1 MGFMANPP
9 THPQAGIPALQVRH
23 VWVKRK
29 NKWILKDIAFDAERG
44 KFLAVIGPNGA
55 GKTTLFKAIAGERPT
70 HGEVLIEG
78 ESIYESPEY
87 WLQRVGYVPVDNVLH
102 ESLTVQ
108 QALQYVGRLRL
119 PQLSAAEIDSKIAH
133 LLNDFDIS
141 AKHLDYVR
149 TLSSGEKKRV
159 NICAELLT
167 DPTVL
172 LLDEP
177 TSNLDPNA
185 ELQLMQKLRE
195 LAHSTG
201 KTILIISHTL
211 NTINECDRIVFVE
224 NSTAKPAESPQTVL
238 AIMETQIDA
247 STTDRNRLGF
257 ERWAHVFEHFK
268 TRSRSKASEIPSH
281 LPSTPT
287 PKRAPPDVPLGH
299 QFRLLLRR
307 YARIRL
313 NDLLVFLFTLA
324 FGLIGGLFLFVLPP
338 EVFLKPESASEYPS
352 RVMSARQAVFIMS
365 LIVSLIGLIAG
376 YQEISREFRIYIHE
390 RAKGQSPLAYVLA
403 KWFWL
408 ALAVGIVAPVLLIGV
423 FLLIGQQFP
432 NTPLPQAQVS
442 VLVLLTLIFTC
453 IAAVSLGLAISAVAG
468 GRESLATALLAII
481 VIFHVLFSGLI
492 KNKQIEDL
500 INTVSVLATS
510 RWAFEG
516 FSSGLGLYCW
526 ASIKQFDEF
535 NSFGHLASVWLAS
548 TIYSLVAIGIA
559 VFALRARDSWL
570 TLSGLGDALK
580 RSFEPIVVFVCVVGL
595 LTSWA
600 LFIRTQSQTYHGLTF
615 YDREYG
621 GFRFLHVEE
630 ATEATQLQHAVGL
643 LSQSQCNHNLE
654 GATSGQSQ

>member
-1 MGFMANPP
+1 MANISTHSSTGTPNHAP
-9 THPQAGIPALQVRH
+9 TLQVRH

-29 NKWILKDIAFDAERG
+29 NKWILKDIAFAAERG
-44 KFLAVIGPNGA
+44 EFLAIIGPNGA

-70 HGEVLIEG
+70 QGEVLIAG

-119 PQLSAAEIDSKIAH
+119 PQFSDAAIDDKIAQ
-133 LLNDFDIS
+133 LLNDFDIP
-141 AKHLDYVR
+141 AKRQDYVR

-211 NTINECDRIVFVE
+211 NTINECDRVVFVE
-224 NSTAKPAESPQTVL
+224 NSTAKPAQSPQTVL
-238 AIMETQIDA
+238 SALENQIGVSEA
-247 STTDRNRLGF
+247 DRKHLGF
-257 ERWAHVFEHFK
+257 ERWARVFEHFK
-268 TRSRSKASEIPSH
+268 TRSRSKASETPHPTPIP
-281 LPSTPT
+281 LTPT
-287 PKRAPPDVPLGH
+287 PQRAPPAVALGH
-299 QFRLLLRR
+299 QLRLLLQR

-313 NDLLVFLFTLA
+313 NDLLVFLFTLG

-338 EVFLKPESASEYPS
+338 DVFLKPESASEYPS
-352 RVMSARQAVFIMS
+352 RVMSARQAVFIMA

-376 YQEISREFRIYIHE
+376 YQEISREFRIYRHE

-403 KWFWL
+403 KWMWL
-408 ALAVGIVAPVLLIGV
+408 VLAVGIVAPVLLIGV

-442 VLVLLTLIFTC
+442 GLVLFTLVCTC
-453 IAAVSLGLAISAVAG
+453 IAAVSLGLAISAIAG

-492 KNKQIEDL
+492 KNKQIEEF

-510 RWAFEG
+510 RWGFEG
-516 FSSGLGLYCW
+516 FTSGLGLYCW
-526 ASIKQFDEF
+526 SSIKQFDEF
-535 NSFGHLASVWLAS
+535 NSFGHLGSVWLACV
-548 TIYSLVAIGIA
+548 IYTLVSVGIA

-570 TLSGLGDALK
+570 TLSGFGDVLK
-580 RSFEPIVVFVCVVGL
+580 RSVAPILIFVCGVGL
-595 LTSWA
+595 LTSWT
-600 LFIRTQSQTYHGLTF
+600 LFIRAQSQTYHAITF

-630 ATEATQLQHAVGL
+630 AGDATQLQSAIGA
-643 LSQSQCNHNLE
+643 LSQSQCNR
-654 GATSGQSQ
+654 TR